1 MQPEPV
7 TFQIENPTRF
17 YSEIGVFC
25 ADINENLL
33 ANGIDEVLKI
43 RTEEQLTED
52 DVALTG
58 RDPLGRLVSLQVLY
72 SVPGDT
78 IKRPGRE
85 LGSGA
90 MRAEYLG
97 LGITRFHAK
106 ALPYYG
112 MLGASSDIY
121 CVTRTTNSA
130 TIETCANHEGM
141 VVIDASD
148 SHIVYLLDRKKLDV
162 YRDMYIAGRDEAL
175 RSSYCHNIADELLEL
190 ESPH

>member
-7 TFQIENPTRF
+7 TFQIENPTRC
-17 YSEIGVFC
+17 YAEITAFC

-72 SVPGDT
+72 SIPGDA
-78 IKRPGRE
+78 INGPGRE

-90 MRAEYLG
+90 MRSEYLG

-112 MLGASSDIY
+112 MLTANSDIY
-121 CVTRTTNSA
+121 CVTRTTNLA

-141 VVIDASD
+141 VFIDAND
-148 SHIVYLLDRKKLDV
+148 NNIVYLLDRRKMDV
-162 YRDMYIAGRDEAL
+162 YRDMYIVGRDEAL
-175 RSSYCHNIADELLEL
+175 RSSYCHNIADELIEL
-190 ESPH
+190 ESPN